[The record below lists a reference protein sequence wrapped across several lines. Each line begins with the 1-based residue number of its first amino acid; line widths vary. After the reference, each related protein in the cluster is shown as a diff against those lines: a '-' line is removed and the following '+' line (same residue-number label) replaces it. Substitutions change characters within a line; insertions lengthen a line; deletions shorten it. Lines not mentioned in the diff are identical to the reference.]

1 MLEIREGESV
11 TRRRGLGRGLESLI
25 PSAEGETPAGLR
37 DVPIDRITPNPWQP
51 RIGLAEEQ
59 LKELAD
65 SIREH
70 GLIQP
75 LIVTTTS
82 DGYQL
87 IAGERRW
94 RAARMA
100 GLDRVPVIVK
110 EASERAR
117 LELALVEN
125 LQRTDLNPL
134 EAAMAY
140 DQLIREFGLTHAEVA
155 ERVGKSR
162 VTITK
167 ALRLLR
173 LPDSIKQALVAG
185 EITEG
190 HADTLVSLDDK
201 KAQLQVVDRIRYE
214 GLNVRQTEELVRRL
228 RKGRPEPAPSSSA
241 SQRYEQDPQLKVLE
255 DEFRAALGTKVSLF
269 RTERGGRLVI
279 HFYSDEEL
287 QAIYDAI
294 VGHE

>member
-1 MLEIREGESV
+1 MQEVSV
-11 TRRRGLGRGLESLI
+11 
-25 PSAEGETPAGLR
+25 
-37 DVPIDRITPNPWQP
+37 DRITPNPWQP
-51 RIGLAEEQ
+51 RLDLNEEQ
-59 LKELAD
+59 LQELAD

-75 LIVTTTS
+75 LIVTSAT

-94 RAARMA
+94 RAARLA

-110 EASERAR
+110 EAGDRAK

-140 DQLIREFGLTHAEVA
+140 DQLIRDFGLTHAEVA

-167 ALRLLR
+167 SLRLLR
-173 LPDSIKQALVAG
+173 LPDGVKQALAAG

-190 HADTLVSLDDK
+190 HADALVPLDS
-201 KAQLQVVDRIRYE
+201 QELQMQIVERIRYD
-214 GLNVRQTEELVRRL
+214 GLNVRQTEQLVRRM
-228 RKGRPEPAPSSSA
+228 RESQPEPTTHSSSQ
-241 SQRYEQDPQLKVLE
+241 QRDPHVEALE
-255 DEFRAALGTKVSLF
+255 DEFRQALGTKVNLF

-279 HFYSDEEL
+279 HFFSDEEL
-287 QAIYDAI
+287 QALYDAI
-294 VGHE
+294 VGG

>member
-1 MLEIREGESV
+1 M
-11 TRRRGLGRGLESLI
+11 TQRRRLGRGLGSLI
-25 PSAEGETPAGLR
+25 PSPEGEAPAGLQA
-37 DVPIDRITPNPWQP
+37 VPIDRITPNPWQP
-51 RIGLAEEQ
+51 RVDLAEEQ
-59 LKELAD
+59 LQELAD

-75 LIVTTTS
+75 LIVTATS

-94 RAARMA
+94 RAARIA
-100 GLDRVPVIVK
+100 GLDQVAVIVK
-110 EASERAR
+110 EASDRTK

-140 DQLIREFGLTHAEVA
+140 DQLIGDFELTHAEVA

-167 ALRLLR
+167 SLRLLR
-173 LPDSIKQALVAG
+173 LPDSVKQALVAG
-185 EITEG
+185 DITEG
-190 HADTLVSLDDK
+190 HADALVSLENEER
-201 KAQLQVVDRIRYE
+201 QLEVVERIRYE
-214 GLNVRQTEELVRRL
+214 DLNVRQTEKLVRRL
-228 RKGRPEPAPSSSA
+228 REGHPEPDPEPPSEPS
-241 SQRYEQDPQLKVLE
+241 RPDPHLVALE
-255 DEFRAALGTKVSLF
+255 SEFRAALGTKVDLT
-269 RTERGGRLVI
+269 RNERGGRLVI
-279 HFYSDEEL
+279 HFYSDEEF

-294 VGHE
+294 VGH

>member
-1 MLEIREGESV
+1 M
-11 TRRRGLGRGLESLI
+11 TQRRGLGRGLESLI
-25 PSAEGETPAGLR
+25 PAVEEETPVGLR
-37 DVPIDRITPNPWQP
+37 EVPIDRISPNPWQP
-51 RIGLAEEQ
+51 RVDLARDQ
-59 LKELAD
+59 LQELAD

-75 LIVTTTS
+75 LIVTATP

-94 RAARMA
+94 RAARLA
-100 GLDRVPVIVK
+100 GLDTVPVIVK
-110 EASERAR
+110 EASDRAK

-140 DQLIREFGLTHAEVA
+140 NQLIREFGLTHAEVA

-173 LPDSIKQALVAG
+173 LPDGVKQALVAG
-185 EITEG
+185 DISEG
-190 HADTLVSLDDK
+190 HADALVSLDNE
-201 KAQLQVVDRIRYE
+201 QLQLQIVDRIRYE
-214 GLNVRQTEELVRRL
+214 GLTVRQTEELVRRL
-228 RKGRPEPAPSSSA
+228 REGQPEPATQTTP
-241 SQRYEQDPQLKVLE
+241 REQDPYIQALE
-255 DEFRAALGTKVSLF
+255 SEFREALGTKVNLY
-269 RTERGGRLVI
+269 RTEREGRLVI

-287 QAIYDAI
+287 QAIYDTI
-294 VGHE
+294 VGG

>member
-1 MLEIREGESV
+1 MV
-11 TRRRGLGRGLESLI
+11 QRRGLGRGLESLI
-25 PSAEGETPAGLR
+25 PPGEEGAPAGLR
-37 DVPIDRITPNPWQP
+37 EVPIDQISPNPWQP
-51 RIGLAEEQ
+51 RVSLAEDQ
-59 LKELAD
+59 LQELAD

-75 LIVTTTS
+75 LIVTQTPN
-82 DGYQL
+82 GYQL

-94 RAARMA
+94 RAAQMA

-110 EASERAR
+110 EASERAK

-125 LQRTDLNPL
+125 LQRADLNPL

-140 DQLIREFGLTHAEVA
+140 EQLIREFGLTHAEVA

-173 LPDSIKQALVAG
+173 LPDRVKQALVAG

-190 HADTLVSLDDK
+190 HADALVALEDE
-201 KAQLQVVDRIRYE
+201 AVQLQVVDRIRYE
-214 GLNVRQTEELVRRL
+214 GLNVRQTEQLVRRL
-228 RKGRPEPAPSSSA
+228 RQQQQEPAVAEAPR
-241 SQRYEQDPQLKVLE
+241 QRDPDVQALE
-255 DEFRAALGTKVSLF
+255 DEFRAALGTKVNLF

-287 QAIYDAI
+287 QAIYETI
-294 VGHE
+294 VGG

>member
-1 MLEIREGESV
+1 VS
-11 TRRRGLGRGLESLI
+11 
-25 PSAEGETPAGLR
+25 AGLLE
-37 DVPIDRITPNPWQP
+37 VPVDRITPNPWQP
-51 RIGLAEEQ
+51 RVDLNEEQ
-59 LKELAD
+59 LRELAE

-75 LIVTTTS
+75 LIVTS
-82 DGYQL
+82 ASEGYQL

-94 RAARMA
+94 RAARLA
-100 GLDRVPVIVK
+100 GLARVPVIVK
-110 EASERAR
+110 EAGDRAK

-125 LQRTDLNPL
+125 LQRADLNPL

-140 DQLIREFGLTHAEVA
+140 NQLIQDFGLTHAQVA

-167 ALRLLR
+167 SLRLLR
-173 LPDSIKQALVAG
+173 LPDDVKQALAAG

-190 HADTLVSLDDK
+190 HADALVPLGGREL
-201 KAQLQVVDRIRYE
+201 QMQVVERIRYE
-214 GLNVRQTEELVRRL
+214 GLNVRQTEQLVRRL
-228 RKGRPEPAPSSSA
+228 RENRPEPPASPSSR
-241 SQRYEQDPQLKVLE
+241 QRDPYVEALE
-255 DEFRAALGTKVSLF
+255 DEFRQALGTKVNLF

-287 QAIYDAI
+287 QALYDTI
-294 VGHE
+294 IGFGEQ

>member
-1 MLEIREGESV
+1 M
-11 TRRRGLGRGLESLI
+11 TQRRGLGRGLGSLI
-25 PSAEGETPAGLR
+25 PSGEDEIPAGLQE
-37 DVPIDRITPNPWQP
+37 VLIDRITPNPWQP
-51 RIGLAEEQ
+51 RVDLAEDELQ
-59 LKELAD
+59 ELAD

-75 LIVTTTS
+75 LIVTATS

-94 RAARMA
+94 RAARLA
-100 GLDRVPVIVK
+100 DLDRVPVIVK
-110 EASERAR
+110 EASDRAK

-140 DQLIREFGLTHAEVA
+140 DQLIGDFDLTHAEVA

-173 LPDSIKQALVAG
+173 LPNSVKQALTAG
-185 EITEG
+185 EITES
-190 HADTLVSLDDK
+190 HADALVSLEDEEL
-201 KAQLQVVDRIRYE
+201 QLQLVDRIRYD

-228 RKGRPEPAPSSSA
+228 REGQPEPAAPS
-241 SQRYEQDPQLKVLE
+241 EPTPPDPHLAALE
-255 DEFRAALGTKVSLF
+255 AEFRAALGTKVDLT
-269 RTERGGRLVI
+269 RTERSGRLVI

-294 VGHE
+294 VGD

>member
-1 MLEIREGESV
+1 M
-11 TRRRGLGRGLESLI
+11 TQRRGLGRGLKSLI
-25 PSAEGETPAGLR
+25 PPAEETTPAGLQE
-37 DVPIDRITPNPWQP
+37 VPLDRITPNPWQP
-51 RIGLAEEQ
+51 RVELAEDQ
-59 LKELAD
+59 LHELAD

-75 LIVTTTS
+75 LIVTTAT

-94 RAARMA
+94 RAARLA
-100 GLDRVPVIVK
+100 GLDRIPVIVK
-110 EASERAR
+110 EASDRAK

-140 DQLIREFGLTHAEVA
+140 NQLIQEFGLTHAEVA

-173 LPDSIKQALVAG
+173 LSDGVKRALVAG

-190 HADTLVSLDDK
+190 HADALVSLEDEE
-201 KAQLQVVDRIRYE
+201 AQMQVVDRIRYE
-214 GLNVRQTEELVRRL
+214 GLNVRQTEQVVRRL
-228 RKGRPEPAPSSSA
+228 REGQPEPTGPSSSP
-241 SQRYEQDPQLKVLE
+241 RRERDPHLKALE
-255 DEFRAALGTKVSLF
+255 DEFREALGTKVTLF

-287 QAIYDAI
+287 QTLYEAI
-294 VGHE
+294 VGG

>member
-1 MLEIREGESV
+1 M
-11 TRRRGLGRGLESLI
+11 
-25 PSAEGETPAGLR
+25 PAGLQE
-37 DVPIDRITPNPWQP
+37 VSIDRITPNPWQP
-51 RIGLAEEQ
+51 RVDLAEEE
-59 LKELAD
+59 LRELAD

-75 LIVTTTS
+75 LIVTETS

-94 RAARMA
+94 RAARLA
-100 GLDRVPVIVK
+100 GLGRVPVIVK
-110 EASERAR
+110 EASDRAK

-134 EAAMAY
+134 EAATAY
-140 DQLIREFGLTHAEVA
+140 DQLIRGFGLTHAEVA

-173 LPDSIKQALVAG
+173 LPDSVKQALLAG
-185 EITEG
+185 EITES
-190 HADTLVSLDDK
+190 HADALVSLDDEEL
-201 KAQLQVVDRIRYE
+201 QLQVVNRIRYD
-214 GLNVRQTEELVRRL
+214 GLNVRQTEQFVRRL
-228 RKGRPEPAPSSSA
+228 REGQPESSRPSA
-241 SQRYEQDPQLKVLE
+241 SPQREPDPHLKALE
-255 DEFRAALGTKVSLF
+255 DEFREALGTKVSLT

-287 QAIYDAI
+287 QALYDAI
-294 VGHE
+294 VGR

>member
-1 MLEIREGESV
+1 M
-11 TRRRGLGRGLESLI
+11 TQRRGLGRGLGSLI
-25 PSAEGETPAGLR
+25 PSGEDEAPAGLQE
-37 DVPIDRITPNPWQP
+37 VPVAQITPNPWQP
-51 RIGLAEEQ
+51 RVDLAEEQ
-59 LKELAD
+59 LQELAD

-75 LIVTTTS
+75 LIVTITQ

-100 GLDRVPVIVK
+100 GLDQVPVLVK
-110 EASERAR
+110 EATDRAK

-140 DQLIREFGLTHAEVA
+140 EQLIRDFDLTHAEVA

-173 LPDSIKQALVAG
+173 LSERVKQALVSG
-185 EITEG
+185 EIAES
-190 HADTLVSLDDK
+190 HADALVSLEDEEL
-201 KAQLQVVDRIRYE
+201 QLQTLDRIRYD

-228 RKGRPEPAPSSSA
+228 REGGHEPAPQPA
-241 SQRYEQDPQLKVLE
+241 AEPSQPDPHLVALE
-255 DEFRAALGTKVSLF
+255 NQFREALGTKVNLT
-269 RTERGGRLVI
+269 RNERGGRLVI
-279 HFYSDEEL
+279 HFYSDEEF
-287 QAIYDAI
+287 QAIYEAI
-294 VGHE
+294 VEER

>member
-1 MLEIREGESV
+1 M
-11 TRRRGLGRGLESLI
+11 TQRRGLGRGLESLI
-25 PSAEGETPAGLR
+25 PAAEEETPAGLR
-37 DVPIDRITPNPWQP
+37 EVPIDRISPNPWQP
-51 RIGLAEEQ
+51 RVDLARDQ
-59 LKELAD
+59 LQELAD

-75 LIVTTTS
+75 LIVTATQE
-82 DGYQL
+82 GYQL

-94 RAARMA
+94 RAARLA
-100 GLDRVPVIVK
+100 GLDTVPVIVK
-110 EASERAR
+110 EASDRAK

-140 DQLIREFGLTHAEVA
+140 NQLIQEFGLTHAEVA

-173 LPDSIKQALVAG
+173 LPDGVKQALVAG
-185 EITEG
+185 DISEG
-190 HADTLVSLDDK
+190 HADALVSLDNE
-201 KAQLQVVDRIRYE
+201 QLQLQIVDRIRYE
-214 GLNVRQTEELVRRL
+214 GLTVRQTEDLVRRL
-228 RKGRPEPAPSSSA
+228 REGQPEPAT
-241 SQRYEQDPQLKVLE
+241 QTTRREQDPYIQALE
-255 DEFRAALGTKVSLF
+255 SEFREALGTKVNLY

-287 QAIYDAI
+287 QAIYDTI
-294 VGHE
+294 VGG

>member
-1 MLEIREGESV
+1 M
-11 TRRRGLGRGLESLI
+11 TQRRGLGRGLESLI
-25 PSAEGETPAGLR
+25 PSDEAEVPAGLQE
-37 DVPIDRITPNPWQP
+37 VPIDRITPNPWQP
-51 RIGLAEEQ
+51 RVDMAEAQ
-59 LKELAD
+59 LQELAD

-75 LIVTTTS
+75 LIVTTAS

-94 RAARMA
+94 RAARLA
-100 GLDRVPVIVK
+100 GLAQVPVIVK
-110 EASERAR
+110 EASDRAK

-134 EAAMAY
+134 EAATAY
-140 DQLIREFGLTHAEVA
+140 DQLVREFGLTHAEVA
-155 ERVGKSR
+155 ERVGRSR

-173 LPDSIKQALVAG
+173 LPDSVKQALTTG
-185 EITEG
+185 EITES
-190 HADTLVSLDDK
+190 HADALVSLDDEEL
-201 KAQLQVVDRIRYE
+201 QLQVVDRIRYA
-214 GLNVRQTEELVRRL
+214 GLNVRQTEQLVRRL
-228 RKGRPEPAPSSSA
+228 REGQPEPAAPSA
-241 SQRYEQDPQLKVLE
+241 SRQRDPYVEALE
-255 DEFRAALGTKVSLF
+255 HEFRGALGTKVNLF

-294 VGHE
+294 VGG